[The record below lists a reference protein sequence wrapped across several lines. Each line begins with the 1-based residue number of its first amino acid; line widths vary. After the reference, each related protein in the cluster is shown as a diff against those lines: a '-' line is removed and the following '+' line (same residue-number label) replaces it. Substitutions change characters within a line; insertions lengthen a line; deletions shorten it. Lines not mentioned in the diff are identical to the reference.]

1 MSLDI
6 KEIGPSTEN
15 WILGVGG
22 KDIIPSPI
30 LKSHLENSGSV
41 IACILHFY
49 FQCLKKNQAEDFYC

>member
-22 KDIIPSPI
+22 KGIIPSPI
-30 LKSHLENSGSV
+30 SKSHLEKSGSV
-41 IACILHFY
+41 IARILRFN
-49 FQCLKKNQAEDFYC
+49 LNV